1 MNILFVGDVFGRPGR
16 DALVLRLPA
25 LVQERG
31 IHFVIANGEN
41 AASGAGITSKI
52 ATALLNG
59 GVDVITTGNHI
70 WRQREV
76 LPFLQSERR
85 IVRPANY
92 PAGSPGRSLT
102 VRETK
107 GGESVA
113 VVNLSGALFMDIGI
127 SPFRVIDLLVE
138 QARAQAETVIVDFHA
153 EATSEKVAMGHYL
166 DGRVTAVLGT
176 HTHVQTSDAR
186 VLPGG
191 TAYVTDVGMTGPKE
205 SVIGVSTEVILRRFL
220 TEMPQQFVVA
230 GGPVRMDYAVVRA
243 DRGRAVSIETRSET
257 FGPGAGLEQPQGSV

>member
-1 MNILFVGDVFGRPGR
+1 VNILFVGDVFGRPGR
-16 DALVLRLPA
+16 DALVRRLPA
-25 LVQERG
+25 LVQERD

-52 ATALLNG
+52 AIALLDG

-85 IVRPANY
+85 IVRPANF

-102 VRETK
+102 VQEVR
-107 GGESVA
+107 GGEAVA
-113 VVNLSGALFMDIGI
+113 VINLGGALFMDSGI
-127 SPFRVIDLLVE
+127 SPFRIIDPLVE
-138 QARAQAETVIVDFHA
+138 QARAQAATVIVDFHA

-176 HTHVQTSDAR
+176 HTHVQTADAR

-191 TAYVTDVGMTGPKE
+191 TGYVTDVGMTGPME
-205 SVIGVSTEVILRRFL
+205 SVIGVSTDVILRRFL

-230 GGPVRMDYAVVRA
+230 GGPVRMDYAVIRA
-243 DRGRAVSIETRSET
+243 ERGRALAIETHSET
-257 FGPGAGLEQPQGSV
+257 LGPRPGEERA

>member
-1 MNILFVGDVFGRPGR
+1 VNILFVGDVFGRPGR
-16 DALVLRLPA
+16 DALIQRLPS
-25 LVQERG
+25 LLLERG
-31 IHFVIANGEN
+31 LDFVIANGEN

-76 LPFLQSERR
+76 FPFLQSERR

-102 VRETK
+102 VQETRS
-107 GGESVA
+107 GESVA
-113 VVNLSGALFMDIGI
+113 VVNLSGALFMDTGI
-127 SPFRVIDLLVE
+127 SPFRVVDSLVE
-138 QARAQAETVIVDFHA
+138 QARARAETVVVDFHA
-153 EATSEKVAMGHYL
+153 EATSEKVA
-166 DGRVTAVLGT
+166 LGT

-230 GGPVRMDYAVVRA
+230 GGPVRMDYAVVVA
-243 DRGRAVSIETRSET
+243 DHGRALSVETCSET
-257 FGPGAGLEQPQGSV
+257 FETNAAEKEAQGRD